1 MEAWMDSPTHKAN
14 ILNPEFTE
22 VGIAEA
28 GDYRVQLFGS
38 RE

>member
-1 MEAWMDSPTHKAN
+1 MQARMDSPTHRDN